1 VGGGSDPGDAN
12 VTTPASSPTAARV
25 PFRGPRLLREV
36 IRAVVYDTI
45 IVLAVLLAL
54 DPGDTTQAEAF
65 FAVLFAALAAS
76 MGEVYASLLGTAI
89 ASGRRPNRSDLEE
102 IGIHLGAVVIA
113 ILAPT
118 ACLILC
124 ALGVWSVEVALD
136 VAYGILVGAIFTVS
150 YAACRLTGSGRAIS
164 VALAGG
170 LLVVGLLLVALKV
183 TGH

>member
-1 VGGGSDPGDAN
+1 VVGGSDRLESHVSAD
-12 VTTPASSPTAARV
+12 PTAARV
-25 PFRGPRLLREV
+25 PFRGARLLREV

-54 DPGDTTQAEAF
+54 DPDDTTQSEAF

-76 MGEVYASLLGTAI
+76 MAEVYASLLGTAI

-113 ILAPT
+113 ILPPT
-118 ACLILC
+118 VCLLLC
-124 ALGVWSVEVALD
+124 VGGLWSVEVALD
-136 VAYGILVGAIFTVS
+136 VAYGILVAAVFTVA
-150 YAACRLTGSGRAIS
+150 YAACRLTGSGRTIS
-164 VALAGG
+164 IALAAG
-170 LLVVGLLLVALKV
+170 LLVVGLLLVGLKV